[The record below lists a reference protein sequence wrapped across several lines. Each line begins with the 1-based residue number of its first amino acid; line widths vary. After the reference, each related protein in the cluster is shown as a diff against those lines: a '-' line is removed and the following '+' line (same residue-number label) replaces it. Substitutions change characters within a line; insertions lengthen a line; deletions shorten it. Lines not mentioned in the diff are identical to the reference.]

1 MKLNSSAKKFVII
14 SEKVSPHPCGG
25 GLRKMEIVETIEKT
39 KKIIAK
45 AKSAG
50 KKIGFVPTMGALH
63 EGHFSLI
70 KAAKEQCSFVVV
82 SIFVNP
88 TQFGPGED
96 LDKYPRPFDAD
107 VKACKNSGVDVVF
120 APSVEQMYPQKNLTW
135 VNVEKL
141 TEPLCGKNRP
151 GHFRGVATVCAKLFN
166 IVQPDIVFLGQK
178 DAQQAIVLQRMV
190 ADLNMPL
197 KIIVCPTVRQ
207 ADGLAASSRNKYLSA
222 AQRKDAALVYAAL
235 QEAELFIKAGRRK
248 SSELLSEME
257 KILKISKQIK
267 IDYISIVDAQT
278 LDEIDEVKGKV
289 LLALA
294 VKIASTRLI
303 DNIVIDV

>member
-1 MKLNSSAKKFVII
+1 
-14 SEKVSPHPCGG
+14 
-25 GLRKMEIVETIEKT
+25 MEIVETIEKIR
-39 KKIIAK
+39 KIIAK

-70 KAAKEQCSFVVV
+70 RAAKNQTDFVVA

-107 VKACKNSGVDVVF
+107 IKACKNLNVDVVF
-120 APSVEQMYPQKNLTW
+120 APSVQQMYPVKGRASNGMYPQKNLTW

-141 TEPLCGKNRP
+141 TEPLCGKSRP

-166 IVQPDIVFLGQK
+166 IIQPDVVFLGRK
-178 DAQQAIVLQRMV
+178 DAQQAIVLQQMV

-197 KIIVCPTVRQ
+197 KIIVCPTVRE
-207 ADGLAASSRNKYLSA
+207 ADGLAASSRNKYLDA

-235 QEAELFIKAGRRK
+235 QEAELFIKAGRAKAASWSARWKK
-248 SSELLSEME
+248 SSKS
-257 KILKISKQIK
+257 
-267 IDYISIVDAQT
+267 A
-278 LDEIDEVKGKV
+278 G
-289 LLALA
+289 
-294 VKIASTRLI
+294 R
-303 DNIVIDV
+303 